1 MRFLLL
7 LAASSI
13 ALVSCGGSKTET
25 ASAPA
30 ASSPTSTQNM
40 HRIEV
45 VPRFFVDQ
53 IGAVS
58 SPATDK
64 EISINSSGPLMVGG
78 WAADPSGVAVS
89 GVEVTIDQKPY
100 FTTYGVERPDVALAL
115 KNSTYNKFGFQFNT
129 PASQFSNG
137 THDLT
142 VRIINKDRT
151 GYFETPVYHL
161 RVQ

>member
-1 MRFLLL
+1 
-7 LAASSI
+7 
-13 ALVSCGGSKTET
+13 
-25 ASAPA
+25 
-30 ASSPTSTQNM
+30 M

-45 VPRFFVDQ
+45 APHYFVDQ
-53 IGAVS
+53 IGTVS
-58 SPATDK
+58 SPVIDK
-64 EISINSSGPLMVGG
+64 EISVNSSGPLIVGG
-78 WAADPSGVAVS
+78 WAADSSGVAAS

-100 FTTYGVERPDVALAL
+100 FTTYGVERPDVAVYL
-115 KNSTYNKFGFQFNT
+115 KDPTYNKFGFQFRT